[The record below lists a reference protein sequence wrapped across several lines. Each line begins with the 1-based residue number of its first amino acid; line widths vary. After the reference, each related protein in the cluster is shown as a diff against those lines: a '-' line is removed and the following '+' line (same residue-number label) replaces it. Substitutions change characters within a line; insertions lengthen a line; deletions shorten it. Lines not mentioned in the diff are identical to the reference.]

1 MADMAFHG
9 PAAPRIQVGEH
20 SNKTGK
26 GLTNRSQS
34 RPTGV
39 GSPIGLRRHE
49 ELGWRAKSG
58 GYCLSQQ
65 RFPGLAPHLL
75 QYRHGR

>member
-1 MADMAFHG
+1 MADMAFHD

-26 GLTNRSQS
+26 GLTNRSQY

-39 GSPIGLRRHE
+39 G
-49 ELGWRAKSG
+49 
-58 GYCLSQQ
+58 
-65 RFPGLAPHLL
+65 
-75 QYRHGR
+75 